1 MARSRKRETNM
12 TIQAK
17 LEWKEKMQFVGQAGD
32 SPSVFID
39 TNDGKTGPTPME
51 MVLMGV
57 AGCTAIDVIHIMK
70 RRRAEV
76 TGFQVNVTGERAE
89 DHPKRYTR
97 ILIEYVLEG
106 KGITSK
112 DVERAIKLSTTKYCS
127 ATASMNAP
135 VETSYRIADKDG

>member
-112 DVERAIKLSTTKYCS
+112 EVERAIKLSTTKYCS
-127 ATASMNAP
+127 ATASMNAQ

>member
-1 MARSRKRETNM
+1 M

-76 TGFQVNVTGERAE
+76 TGFQVKVTGERAE

-106 KGITSK
+106 KGIHLK
-112 DVERAIKLSTTKYCS
+112 GRGAGHQAFDDKVLQRHGLHER
-127 ATASMNAP
+127 P
-135 VETSYRIADKDG
+135 G

>member
-1 MARSRKRETNM
+1 M

-17 LEWKEKMQFVGQAGD
+17 LEWKEKMQFVGQAGA

-76 TGFQVNVTGERAE
+76 TGFQVNITGERAE

>member
-1 MARSRKRETNM
+1 M
-12 TIQAK
+12 TIKAK
-17 LEWKEKMQFVGQAGD
+17 LEWKEQMQFVGQAGD
-32 SPSVFID
+32 GPRVLLDSP
-39 TNDGKTGPTPME
+39 DGGTGPTPME

-70 RRRAEV
+70 RRRAKV
-76 TGFQVNVTGERAE
+76 TGFQVNITGERAE

-106 KGITSK
+106 TGITSK

-127 ATASMNAP
+127 ATASMNAQ
-135 VETSYRIADKDG
+135 VETSYRILVKEG

>member
-1 MARSRKRETNM
+1 M

-127 ATASMNAP
+127 ATASMNAQ

>member
-1 MARSRKRETNM
+1 MARSGKGEMNM

-57 AGCTAIDVIHIMK
+57 AGCTAIDVIHIMN

-112 DVERAIKLSTTKYCS
+112 DVERAIELSTTKYCS
-127 ATASMNAP
+127 ATASMNAQ
-135 VETSYRIADKDG
+135 VETSYRIAIKDG

>member
-1 MARSRKRETNM
+1 M

-112 DVERAIKLSTTKYCS
+112 EVERAIKLSTTKYCS
-127 ATASMNAP
+127 ATASMNAQ

>member
-1 MARSRKRETNM
+1 M
-12 TIQAK
+12 TIKAK
-17 LEWKEKMQFVGQAGD
+17 LEWKEKMRFVGQAGD

-76 TGFQVNVTGERAE
+76 TGFQVNITGERAE

-127 ATASMNAP
+127 ATASMNAQ

>member
-76 TGFQVNVTGERAE
+76 TGFQVNITGERAE

-97 ILIEYVLEG
+97 ILIEYVLDG
-106 KGITSK
+106 KGLTSK

-127 ATASMNAP
+127 ATASMNAQ

>member
-76 TGFQVNVTGERAE
+76 TGFQVNITGERAE
-89 DHPKRYTR
+89 DHPRRYTR
-97 ILIEYVLEG
+97 ILIEYVLDG
-106 KGITSK
+106 KGLTSK

-127 ATASMNAP
+127 ATASMNAQ

>member
-1 MARSRKRETNM
+1 M
-12 TIQAK
+12 TIKAK
-17 LEWKEKMQFVGQAGD
+17 LEWKEEMQFVGQAGD
-32 SPSVFID
+32 GPRVLLDSS
-39 TNDGKTGPTPME
+39 DGRTGPTPME

-76 TGFQVNVTGERAE
+76 TGFQVNITGERAE

-106 KGITSK
+106 TGITSK

-127 ATASMNAP
+127 ATASMNAQ
-135 VETSYRIADKDG
+135 VETSYRILVKEG

>member
-76 TGFQVNVTGERAE
+76 TGFQVNITGERAE
-89 DHPKRYTR
+89 DHPRRYTR
-97 ILIEYVLEG
+97 ILIEYVLDG
-106 KGITSK
+106 KGLTSK

-127 ATASMNAP
+127 ATASMNAQ
-135 VETSYRIADKDG
+135 VETSYRIADKAG

>member
-1 MARSRKRETNM
+1 M
-12 TIQAK
+12 TIKAK
-17 LEWKEKMQFVGQAGD
+17 LEWKENMQFVGQAGD
-32 SPSVFID
+32 GPRVLLDSP
-39 TNDGKTGPTPME
+39 DGRTGPTPME

-70 RRRAEV
+70 RRRAKV
-76 TGFQVNVTGERAE
+76 TGFQVNITGERAE

-106 KGITSK
+106 TGITAK

-127 ATASMNAP
+127 ATASMNAQ
-135 VETSYRIADKDG
+135 VETSYRILVKEG